1 MHCFQAKEMEVSSS
15 LTAQSSSSG
24 FVIPCKNIQSCQW
37 LVRPPTCPTPQMRPM
52 DSNMQVV
59 YLQFIS
65 LRNPFSNWKVSIQII
80 ESEFIE
86 IWCLKTCDSANK
98 TRFVIKYY
106 ARAASI
112 RLLATCLRLRPV
124 RDPATL
130 SVAFSTS
137 VLPALRM
144 ISTCVGWPW

>member
-1 MHCFQAKEMEVSSS
+1 MHCSQAWRSLESIFLEARSTAYSSC
-15 LTAQSSSSG
+15 SG
-24 FVIPCKNIQSCQW
+24 FVVPCQNINRSRMPQWQGSKVQVEHLQFVSINESIIFYKKNWTVSTQIIWIQNSLRYHVRNFVI
-37 LVRPPTCPTPQMRPM
+37 LVR
-52 DSNMQVV
+52 
-59 YLQFIS
+59 
-65 LRNPFSNWKVSIQII
+65 
-80 ESEFIE
+80 
-86 IWCLKTCDSANK
+86 K
-98 TRFVIKYY
+98 TRFVVIYY

-124 RDPATL
+124 RVPATL